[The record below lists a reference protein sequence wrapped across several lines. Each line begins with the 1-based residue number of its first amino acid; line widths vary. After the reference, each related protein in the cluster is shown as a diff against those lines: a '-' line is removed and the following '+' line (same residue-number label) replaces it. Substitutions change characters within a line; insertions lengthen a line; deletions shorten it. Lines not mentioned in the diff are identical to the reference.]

1 MNKSN
6 DQYENFNTDFIDR
19 IEGIS
24 DSDRYTLKRMF
35 ETGTKRAARDER
47 LRCLVIMQKAT
58 DEMRGVRNE

>member
-6 DQYENFNTDFIDR
+6 DQYANFNTDFINK

-35 ETGTKRAARDER
+35 ETGIQRAIKDEKI
-47 LRCLVIMQKAT
+47 RCVMIMQKAM
-58 DEMRGVRNE
+58 DEMRGARDG